1 MLHDACIEGFCF
13 RHDMPLQG
21 IPDQFLPCV
30 DACFEMHIYLAA
42 VYDPVPGGVP
52 GCLVNMVHVGGAGG
66 TAGEAVD
73 GCVDAGGSRSADKGF
88 REGQDPRQ
96 ESTLFLIF
104 FCVRVCQVCGF
115 LRQRFIGKGFIR
127 QGIIRKRCS
136 AGCLACIVPAHICC
150 AV

>member
-21 IPDQFLPCV
+21 IPDQFLPGV

-66 TAGEAVD
+66 TAGEAVN
-73 GCVDAGGSRSADKGF
+73 GCVNAGGSRSADKGF
-88 REGQDPRQ
+88 CEGQDPRQ
-96 ESTLFLIF
+96 ESTLFLIIL
-104 FCVRVCQVCGF
+104 CVRVCQAGGF
-115 LRQRFIGKGFIR
+115 VRQ
-127 QGIIRKRCS
+127 
-136 AGCLACIVPAHICC
+136 
-150 AV
+150 